1 MSPATDRAPNPHQKP
16 AIVAERLLCTARMT
30 EITKWR
36 DPATRR
42 GVHQFAPGL
51 PEPPRTTNLSRSP
64 SSRSD
69 IGGRALEEWLDG
81 LAVASTV
88 DGE

>member
-1 MSPATDRAPNPHQKP
+1 MD
-16 AIVAERLLCTARMT
+16 ERLLCTARMT

-42 GVHQFAPGL
+42 GIHRFAPGL
-51 PEPPRTTNLSRSP
+51 PEPPRTTNLSRSS

-88 DGE
+88 DAD

>member
-1 MSPATDRAPNPHQKP
+1 
-16 AIVAERLLCTARMT
+16 MT

-51 PEPPRTTNLSRSP
+51 PEPPRTTNLSRSS

-69 IGGRALEEWLDG
+69 VGGRAHEEWLDG